1 MKLSRYR
8 KLDRKEKMNKRL
20 IAFLSILLLS
30 SSFPLISADAAIKAG
45 GACKKAGTTSVASGK
60 TFTCI
65 KSGKILV
72 WNKGIKLPKLPVVQ
86 EIDLSKFT
94 NLTPLS
100 ELSAPE
106 ICKTVDLTSSG
117 TGSNG
122 FPRPSYTVNGKTEV
136 KLLVLPIIF
145 DEIPFTN
152 TDLANLENAIKST
165 SEFYSKVSY
174 GRLKLIFEIPEREL
188 WVKLLKSAK
197 SYGIIPNLPQQ
208 NNEIIAT
215 DAIALADKQINF
227 SAYQSVIIESGYSA
241 LTSIGQGLGGKTFV
255 GKTGSVVGATLEI
268 GEAVGRAS
276 VISHELGHNLFGLED
291 LYVFLNSK
299 RPTVPE
305 PQPAGKW
312 DVMSE
317 GGSLVPGFFGW
328 NRLLMGWL
336 PDSEIRCIKNQ
347 NSTTHFLSNIDNVTD
362 PKLVLINVAS
372 GITIAMESREIDSKN
387 QGLLV
392 YKIDSNI
399 NHGDG
404 PISAEKKLLS
414 KGESMKIDNW
424 NIYVSDTSPSG
435 LIVKVE
441 KSA

>member
-1 MKLSRYR
+1 
-8 KLDRKEKMNKRL
+8 MNKRL
-20 IAFLSILLLS
+20 IAFLSILSLS
-30 SSFPLISADAAIKAG
+30 LPLTPVNAAVKAG
-45 GACKKAGTTSVASGK
+45 AACKKAGVTSVALGK
-60 TFTCI
+60 TYTCI
-65 KSGKILV
+65 KSGKKLV
-72 WNKGIKLPKLPVVQ
+72 WSKGFPLSKLPVIQ
-86 EIDLSKFT
+86 AIDLSKFT
-94 NLTPLS
+94 NITPS
-100 ELSAPE
+100 TELSAPD
-106 ICKTVDLTSSG
+106 ICKTVDITPSI
-117 TGSNG
+117 TFSNG
-122 FPRPSYTVNGKTEV
+122 FPRPSFSVNGKTEI

-145 DEIPFTN
+145 DEIPFAN
-152 TDLANLENAIKST
+152 TDLTNLENALKST
-165 SEFYSKVSY
+165 SEFYSKMSY

-208 NNEIIAT
+208 NNEIIAI
-215 DAIALADKQINF
+215 DAIALADKQINL
-227 SAYQSVIIESGYSA
+227 SAYQSVIIESGYSS
-241 LTSIGQGLGGKTFV
+241 LTSIGQGMGGKTFV
-255 GKTGSVVGATLEI
+255 GKNGSVVGATLEI

-317 GGSLVPGFFGW
+317 GGSLVPGFLGW

-372 GITIAMESREIDSKN
+372 GITIAMESRVIDSKN

-392 YKIDSNI
+392 YKIDSNT

-404 PISAEKKLLS
+404 PISAEKNLLS
-414 KGESMKIDNW
+414 KGESIKLDNW
-424 NIYVSDTSPSG
+424 NIYVSDTSPLG

-441 KSA
+441 KST

>member
-1 MKLSRYR
+1 
-8 KLDRKEKMNKRL
+8 MNKKS
-20 IAFLSILLLS
+20 IAFLSILSL
-30 SSFPLISADAAIKAG
+30 FISLPSIPVNAAVKAG
-45 GACKKAGTTSVASGK
+45 GICKKAGTTSVASGK
-60 TFTCI
+60 TYTCV
-65 KSGKILV
+65 KSGNKLI
-72 WNKGIKLPKLPVVQ
+72 WNKGIKLSKLPLVQ

-94 NLTPLS
+94 NITPS
-100 ELSAPE
+100 TELSAPE
-106 ICKTVDLTSSG
+106 ICKTVDITSSI
-117 TGSNG
+117 TFSNG
-122 FPRPSYTVNGKTEV
+122 FPRPSHSLNGKTEI

-152 TDLANLENAIKST
+152 TDLTNLENAIKST
-165 SEFYSKVSY
+165 SEFYSKMSY

-208 NNEIIAT
+208 NNEIIAM
-215 DAIALADKQINF
+215 DAIALADKQINL
-227 SAYQSVIIESGYSA
+227 SSYQSVIIESGYSS
-241 LTSIGQGLGGKTFV
+241 LTSIGQGIGGKTFV

-268 GEAVGRAS
+268 GQAVGRAS

-299 RPTVPE
+299 RPIVPE

-317 GGSLVPGFFGW
+317 GSSLVPGFFGW

-336 PDSEIRCIKNQ
+336 SDSEIRCIKNQ
-347 NSTTHFLSNIDNVTD
+347 SSTTHFLSNIDNVSD
-362 PKLVLINVAS
+362 PKLVLINVSS
-372 GITIAMESREIDSKN
+372 GITIAMESRVIDSKH

-399 NHGDG
+399 DHGDG

-414 KGESMKIDNW
+414 MGESIKLENW
-424 NIYVSDTSPSG
+424 SIYVSNTSPSG

-441 KSA
+441 KST

>member
-1 MKLSRYR
+1 
-8 KLDRKEKMNKRL
+8 MNKKV
-20 IAFLSILLLS
+20 IAFLSVLFLFLS
-30 SSFPLISADAAIKAG
+30 TPLTPVNAVVKAG
-45 GACKKAGTTSVASGK
+45 AKCAKAGNTEVVKGK
-60 TFTCI
+60 SYTCI
-65 KSGKILV
+65 KSGKKLV
-72 WNKGIKLPKLPVVQ
+72 WSKGIPLSKLPLVQ
-86 EIDLSKFT
+86 AIDLSKFT
-94 NLTPLS
+94 NITPS
-100 ELSAPE
+100 TELSAPE
-106 ICKTVDLTSSG
+106 ICKTVDITPG
-117 TGSNG
+117 MTFSNG
-122 FPRPSYTVNGKTEV
+122 FPRPSFSLNGKTEI

-152 TDLANLENAIKST
+152 ADLTNLESAIKST
-165 SEFYSKVSY
+165 SEFYSKMSY

-208 NNEIIAT
+208 NNEIIAV
-215 DAIALADKQINF
+215 DAIALADKQINL
-227 SAYQSVIIESGYSA
+227 SSYQSVIIESGYSS
-241 LTSIGQGLGGKTFV
+241 LTSIGQGMGGKTFV

-291 LYVFLNSK
+291 LYVFLNSR

-362 PKLVLINVAS
+362 PKLVMINVAS
-372 GITIAMESREIDSKN
+372 GITIAMESRVIDSKN

-392 YKIDSNI
+392 YKIDSNT

-404 PISAEKKLLS
+404 PISAEKNLLS
-414 KGESMKIDNW
+414 MGESIKLDNW
-424 NIYVSDTSPSG
+424 NISVSATSPSG

>member
-1 MKLSRYR
+1 
-8 KLDRKEKMNKRL
+8 MNKRL
-20 IAFLSILLLS
+20 IAFLSILSLFLS
-30 SSFPLISADAAIKAG
+30 LPLIPVNAATKAG
-45 GACKKAGTTSVASGK
+45 AKCNKTGVTSISAGK
-60 TFTCI
+60 TYTCI
-65 KSGKILV
+65 KSGKKMV
-72 WNKGIKLPKLPVVQ
+72 WSKGLPLSKLPVIQAV
-86 EIDLSKFT
+86 DLSKFT
-94 NLTPLS
+94 NITPS
-100 ELSAPE
+100 TELSAPD
-106 ICKTVDLTSSG
+106 ICKTVDITPSI
-117 TGSNG
+117 TFSNG
-122 FPRPSYTVNGKTEV
+122 FPRPSFSVNGKTEI

-152 TDLANLENAIKST
+152 TDLTNLENALKST
-165 SEFYSKVSY
+165 SEFYSKMSY
-174 GRLKLIFEIPEREL
+174 GRLKLIFEIPERAL

-208 NNEIIAT
+208 NNEIIAI
-215 DAIALADKQINF
+215 DAIALADKQINL
-227 SAYQSVIIESGYSA
+227 SAYQSVIIESGYSS
-241 LTSIGQGLGGKTFV
+241 LTSIGQGMGGKTFV
-255 GKTGSVVGATLEI
+255 GKNGSVVGATLEI

-372 GITIAMESREIDSKN
+372 GITIAMESRVIDSKN

-392 YKIDSNI
+392 YKIDSNT

-404 PISAEKKLLS
+404 PISAEKNLLS
-414 KGESMKIDNW
+414 KGESIKLDNW
-424 NIYVSDTSPSG
+424 NIYVSDTSPLG

-441 KSA
+441 KST

>member
-1 MKLSRYR
+1 MK
-8 KLDRKEKMNKRL
+8 KKL

-30 SSFPLISADAAIKAG
+30 SFLPLVPAHAAVKAG
-45 GACKKAGTTSVASGK
+45 AKCNKTGLTSIAAGK
-60 TFTCI
+60 TYTCI
-65 KSGKILV
+65 KSGKKLV
-72 WNKGIKLPKLPVVQ
+72 WSKGLPLSKLPVIQ
-86 EIDLSKFT
+86 AIDLSKFA
-94 NLTPLS
+94 NITPS
-100 ELSAPE
+100 TELSAPDT
-106 ICKTVDLTSSG
+106 CKTVDITPSI
-117 TGSNG
+117 TFSNG
-122 FPRPSYTVNGKTEV
+122 FPRPSYSVNGKTEI

-152 TDLANLENAIKST
+152 TDLTNLENALKST
-165 SEFYSKVSY
+165 SEFYSKMSY

-208 NNEIIAT
+208 NNEIIAI
-215 DAIALADKQINF
+215 DAIALADKQINL
-227 SAYQSVIIESGYSA
+227 SAYQSVIIESGYSS
-241 LTSIGQGLGGKTFV
+241 LTSIGQGMGGKTFV

>member
-1 MKLSRYR
+1 
-8 KLDRKEKMNKRL
+8 MNKRL
-20 IAFLSILLLS
+20 IAFLSVISLFLS
-30 SSFPLISADAAIKAG
+30 LASNTVNAAVKAG
-45 GACKKAGTTSVASGK
+45 AKCNKTGLTSIAAGK
-60 TFTCI
+60 TYTCI
-65 KSGKILV
+65 KSGKKLV
-72 WNKGIKLPKLPVVQ
+72 WSKGLPLSKLPVIQ
-86 EIDLSKFT
+86 AIDLSKFA
-94 NLTPLS
+94 NITPS
-100 ELSAPE
+100 TELSAPDT
-106 ICKTVDLTSSG
+106 CKTVDITPSI
-117 TGSNG
+117 TFSNG
-122 FPRPSYTVNGKTEV
+122 FPRPSYSVNGKTEI

-152 TDLANLENAIKST
+152 TDLTNLENALKST
-165 SEFYSKVSY
+165 SEFYSKMTY

-208 NNEIIAT
+208 NNEIIAI
-215 DAIALADKQINF
+215 DAIAIADKQINL
-227 SAYQSVIIESGYSA
+227 SAYQSVIIESGYSS
-241 LTSIGQGLGGKTFV
+241 LTSIGQGMGGKTFV

>member
-1 MKLSRYR
+1 MK
-8 KLDRKEKMNKRL
+8 KKL

-30 SSFPLISADAAIKAG
+30 SFLPLVPAHAAVKAG
-45 GACKKAGTTSVASGK
+45 AKCNKTGLTSIAAGK
-60 TFTCI
+60 TYTCI
-65 KSGKILV
+65 KSGKKLV
-72 WNKGIKLPKLPVVQ
+72 WSKGLPLSKLPVIQ
-86 EIDLSKFT
+86 AIDLSKFA
-94 NLTPLS
+94 NITPS
-100 ELSAPE
+100 TELSAPDT
-106 ICKTVDLTSSG
+106 CKTVDITPSI
-117 TGSNG
+117 TFSNG
-122 FPRPSYTVNGKTEV
+122 FPRPSYSVNGKTEI

-152 TDLANLENAIKST
+152 TDLTNLENALKST
-165 SEFYSKVSY
+165 SEFYSKMSY

-208 NNEIIAT
+208 NNEIIAI
-215 DAIALADKQINF
+215 DAIALADKQINL
-227 SAYQSVIIESGYSA
+227 SAYQSVIIESGYSS
-241 LTSIGQGLGGKTFV
+241 LTSIGQGMGGKTFV

-276 VISHELGHNLFGLED
+276 VISHELGHNLFGLEY

-435 LIVKVE
+435 LIVRVE

>member
-1 MKLSRYR
+1 
-8 KLDRKEKMNKRL
+8 MNKRM
-20 IAFLSILLLS
+20 ITCLSILFLSLLP
-30 SSFPLISADAAIKAG
+30 PLIPANAALKAG
-45 GACKKAGTTSVASGK
+45 GACKKAGVTSVALGK
-60 TFTCI
+60 TYTCI
-65 KSGKILV
+65 KSGKKLV
-72 WNKGIKLPKLPVVQ
+72 WSKGILLSKLPVAQ
-86 EIDLSKFT
+86 AIDLSKFT
-94 NLTPLS
+94 NITPS
-100 ELSAPE
+100 TELSAPE
-106 ICKTVDLTSSG
+106 ICKTVDLTPSM
-117 TGSNG
+117 TFSNG
-122 FPRPSYTVNGKTEV
+122 FPRPSYSMNGKTEI

-145 DEIPFTN
+145 DEIPFSN
-152 TDLANLENAIKST
+152 TDLTNLENAIKST
-165 SEFYSKVSY
+165 SEFYSKMSY
-174 GRLKLIFEIPEREL
+174 GRLKLIFEIPKREL

-208 NNEIIAT
+208 NNEIIAV
-215 DAIALADKQINF
+215 DAIALADVQINLN
-227 SAYQSVIIESGYSA
+227 AYQSVIIESGYSS
-241 LTSIGQGLGGKTFV
+241 LTSIGQGMGGKTFV
-255 GKTGSVVGATLEI
+255 GKTGSIVGATLEI

-336 PDSEIRCIKNQ
+336 SDSEIRCIKNQ

-372 GITIAMESREIDSKN
+372 GITIAMESRVIDSKN

-392 YKIDSNI
+392 YKIDSNT

-404 PISAEKKLLS
+404 PINAEKNLLS
-414 KGESMKIDNW
+414 MGESIRLDNW
-424 NIYVSDTSPSG
+424 NISVSATSPSG

>member
-1 MKLSRYR
+1 
-8 KLDRKEKMNKRL
+8 MNKRL
-20 IAFLSILLLS
+20 IAFLSILSLFLS
-30 SSFPLISADAAIKAG
+30 LPLIPVNAATKAG
-45 GACKKAGTTSVASGK
+45 AKCNKTGVTSISAGK
-60 TFTCI
+60 TYTCI
-65 KSGKILV
+65 KSGKKMV
-72 WNKGIKLPKLPVVQ
+72 WSKGLPLSKLPVIQAV
-86 EIDLSKFT
+86 DLSKFT
-94 NLTPLS
+94 NITPS
-100 ELSAPE
+100 TELSTPD
-106 ICKTVDLTSSG
+106 ICKTVDITPSI
-117 TGSNG
+117 TFSNG
-122 FPRPSYTVNGKTEV
+122 FPRPSFSVNGKTEI

-152 TDLANLENAIKST
+152 TDLTNLENALKST
-165 SEFYSKVSY
+165 SEFYSKMSY
-174 GRLKLIFEIPEREL
+174 GRLKLIFEIPERAL

-208 NNEIIAT
+208 NNEIIAI
-215 DAIALADKQINF
+215 DAIALADKQINL
-227 SAYQSVIIESGYSA
+227 SAYQSVIIESGYSS
-241 LTSIGQGLGGKTFV
+241 LTSIGQGMGGKTFV
-255 GKTGSVVGATLEI
+255 GKNGSVVGATLEI

-372 GITIAMESREIDSKN
+372 GITIAMESRVIDSKN

-392 YKIDSNI
+392 YKIDSNT

-404 PISAEKKLLS
+404 PISAEKNLLS
-414 KGESMKIDNW
+414 KGESIKLDNW
-424 NIYVSDTSPSG
+424 NIYVSDTSPLG

-441 KSA
+441 KST

>member
-1 MKLSRYR
+1 
-8 KLDRKEKMNKRL
+8 MNKRL
-20 IAFLSILLLS
+20 IAFLSILSLFLS
-30 SSFPLISADAAIKAG
+30 LPLIPVNAATKAG
-45 GACKKAGTTSVASGK
+45 AKCNKTGVTSISAGK
-60 TFTCI
+60 TYTCI
-65 KSGKILV
+65 KSGKKMV
-72 WNKGIKLPKLPVVQ
+72 WSKGLPLSKLPVIQ
-86 EIDLSKFT
+86 AIDLSKFT
-94 NLTPLS
+94 NITPS
-100 ELSAPE
+100 TELSAPD
-106 ICKTVDLTSSG
+106 ICKTVDITPSI
-117 TGSNG
+117 TFSNG
-122 FPRPSYTVNGKTEV
+122 FPRPSYSVNGKTEI

-152 TDLANLENAIKST
+152 TDLTNLENALKST
-165 SEFYSKVSY
+165 SEFYSKMSY

-208 NNEIIAT
+208 NNEIIAI
-215 DAIALADKQINF
+215 DAIALADKQINL
-227 SAYQSVIIESGYSA
+227 SAYQSVIIESGYSS
-241 LTSIGQGLGGKTFV
+241 LTSIGQGMGGKTFV

-362 PKLVLINVAS
+362 PKLALINVAS
-372 GITIAMESREIDSKN
+372 GITIAMESRVIDSKN

-392 YKIDSNI
+392 YKIDSNT

-404 PISAEKKLLS
+404 PISAEKNLLS
-414 KGESMKIDNW
+414 KGESIKLDNW

-441 KSA
+441 KST

>member
-1 MKLSRYR
+1 
-8 KLDRKEKMNKRL
+8 MNKRQ
-20 IAFLSILLLS
+20 ITFLSILSLFLS
-30 SSFPLISADAAIKAG
+30 LPLTPVNAAVKAG
-45 GACKKAGTTSVASGK
+45 GACTKVGIKSIASGK

-65 KSGKILV
+65 KSGKKLV
-72 WNKGIKLPKLPVVQ
+72 WSKGIPLSKLPVVQ
-86 EIDLSKFT
+86 AIDLSKFT
-94 NLTPLS
+94 NITPS
-100 ELSAPE
+100 AELSAPE
-106 ICKTVDLTSSG
+106 ICKTVDITPSM
-117 TGSNG
+117 TFSNG
-122 FPRPSYTVNGKTEV
+122 FPRPSFSLNGKTEI

-152 TDLANLENAIKST
+152 TDLTNLENAIKST
-165 SEFYSKVSY
+165 SEFYSKMSY

-208 NNEIIAT
+208 NNEIIAV
-215 DAIALADKQINF
+215 DAIALADKQINL
-227 SAYQSVIIESGYSA
+227 SAYQSVIIESGYSP
-241 LTSIGQGLGGKTFV
+241 LTSIGQGMGGKTFV
-255 GKTGSVVGATLEI
+255 GKTGSIVGATLEI

-336 PDSEIRCIKNQ
+336 SDSEIRCIKNQ
-347 NSTTHFLSNIDNVTD
+347 ISTTHFLSNIDNVTD
-362 PKLVLINVAS
+362 PKLVMINVAS
-372 GITIAMESREIDSKN
+372 GITIAMESRVIDSKN

-392 YKIDSNI
+392 YKIDSNT

-404 PISAEKKLLS
+404 PISAEKNLLS
-414 KGESMKIDNW
+414 MGDSIKLDNW
-424 NIYVSDTSPSG
+424 NISVSATSPSG

>member
-1 MKLSRYR
+1 
-8 KLDRKEKMNKRL
+8 MNKRL
-20 IAFLSILLLS
+20 IAFLSILSLFLS
-30 SSFPLISADAAIKAG
+30 LPVIPVNAATKAGAKCNKTGVTSISA
-45 GACKKAGTTSVASGK
+45 GK
-60 TFTCI
+60 TYTCI
-65 KSGKILV
+65 KSGKKMV
-72 WNKGIKLPKLPVVQ
+72 WSKGLPLSKLPVIQ
-86 EIDLSKFT
+86 AIDLSKFT
-94 NLTPLS
+94 NITPS
-100 ELSAPE
+100 TELSAPD
-106 ICKTVDLTSSG
+106 ICKTVDITPSI
-117 TGSNG
+117 TFSNG
-122 FPRPSYTVNGKTEV
+122 FPRPSYSVNGKTEI

-152 TDLANLENAIKST
+152 TDLTNLENALKST
-165 SEFYSKVSY
+165 SEFYSKMSY

-208 NNEIIAT
+208 NNEIIAI
-215 DAIALADKQINF
+215 DAIALADKQINL
-227 SAYQSVIIESGYSA
+227 SAYQSVIIESGYSS
-241 LTSIGQGLGGKTFV
+241 LTSIGQGMGGKTFV

-362 PKLVLINVAS
+362 PKLALINVAS
-372 GITIAMESREIDSKN
+372 GITIAMESRVIDSKN

-392 YKIDSNI
+392 YKIDSNT

-404 PISAEKKLLS
+404 PISAEKNLLS
-414 KGESMKIDNW
+414 KGESIKLDNW

-441 KSA
+441 KST

>member
-1 MKLSRYR
+1 
-8 KLDRKEKMNKRL
+8 MNKRL
-20 IAFLSILLLS
+20 IAFLSILSLFLS
-30 SSFPLISADAAIKAG
+30 LPLIPVNAATKAG
-45 GACKKAGTTSVASGK
+45 AKCNKTGVTSISAGK
-60 TFTCI
+60 TYTCI
-65 KSGKILV
+65 KSGKKMV
-72 WNKGIKLPKLPVVQ
+72 WSKGLPLSKLPVIQAV
-86 EIDLSKFT
+86 DLSKFT
-94 NLTPLS
+94 NITPS
-100 ELSAPE
+100 TELSAPD
-106 ICKTVDLTSSG
+106 ICKTVDITPSITS
-117 TGSNG
+117 SNG
-122 FPRPSYTVNGKTEV
+122 FPRPSFSVNGKTEI

-152 TDLANLENAIKST
+152 TDLTNLENALKST
-165 SEFYSKVSY
+165 SEFYSKMSY
-174 GRLKLIFEIPEREL
+174 GRLKLIFEIPERAL

-208 NNEIIAT
+208 NNEIIAI
-215 DAIALADKQINF
+215 DAIALADKQINL
-227 SAYQSVIIESGYSA
+227 SAYQSVIIESGYSS
-241 LTSIGQGLGGKTFV
+241 LTSIGQGMGGKTFV
-255 GKTGSVVGATLEI
+255 GKNGSVVGATLEI

-372 GITIAMESREIDSKN
+372 GITIAMESRVIDSKN

-392 YKIDSNI
+392 YKIDSNT

-404 PISAEKKLLS
+404 PISAEKNLLS
-414 KGESMKIDNW
+414 KGESIKLDNW
-424 NIYVSDTSPSG
+424 NIYVSDTSPLG

-441 KSA
+441 KST